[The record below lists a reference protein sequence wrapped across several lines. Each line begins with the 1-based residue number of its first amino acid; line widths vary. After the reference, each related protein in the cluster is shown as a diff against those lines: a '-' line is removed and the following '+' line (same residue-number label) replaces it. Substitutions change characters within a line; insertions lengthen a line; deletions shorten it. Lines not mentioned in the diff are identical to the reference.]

1 MISTRKMSIGVMT
14 KVSILSV
21 IAFVIMF
28 IETPVFVFPGFLK
41 LDLSDVPALVAG
53 FAMGPVAGI
62 LVELLKNLMHLLR
75 TSTGGVGEIANF
87 VIGSAFVVPAAI
99 IYYKNKTKKNA
110 VIGLIIGTIVMAI
123 VGSFANYFVL
133 IPFYQNFMPIDAIIG
148 MSAKANSAIVDMK
161 TLILYGILPFNIFKG
176 IIVSLFTLGIYKKIS
191 GILQ

>member
-28 IETPVFVFPGFLK
+28 IETPVFIFPGFLK

-99 IYYKNKTKKNA
+99 IYYKNKTKKHA
-110 VIGLIIGTIVMAI
+110 VIGLIFGIIAMAI

-133 IPFYQNFMPIDAIIG
+133 IPFYQNFMPIDAIIS
-148 MSAKANSAIVDMK
+148 MSSKANSAIVDVK
-161 TLILYGILPFNIFKG
+161 TLILYGVLPFNIFKG

>member
-133 IPFYQNFMPIDAIIG
+133 IPFYQNFMPIDAIIA